1 MIKISTYQGDCFFS
15 VFENQQIELGTK
27 IIWAKVTTMGKQ
39 CRLNE
44 PFNGHV

>member
-1 MIKISTYQGDCFFS
+1 
-15 VFENQQIELGTK
+15 LGTK
-27 IIWAKVTTMGKQ
+27 LIWAKITTMGKQ